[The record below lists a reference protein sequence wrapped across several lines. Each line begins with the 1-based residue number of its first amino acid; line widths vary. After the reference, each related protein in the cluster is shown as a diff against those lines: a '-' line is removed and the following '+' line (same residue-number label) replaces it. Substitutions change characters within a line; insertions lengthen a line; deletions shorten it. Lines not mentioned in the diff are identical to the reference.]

1 MSSIQFKGTASTV
14 LTSTNN
20 KITLPAGYYD
30 NITVST
36 DVTSL
41 AGTITYTHHQ
51 CSNTENNVTYTD
63 DIIGTSNAASVNE
76 ITVNGKT
83 VSTIQGGCYTTPYY
97 YVSRSITKT
106 GTCTATVH
114 VDGPYGANN
123 ELTYRYW
130 FTHSSCGEKYTGGHK
145 DWHQANEGRY
155 TGPTTYSHT
164 YSYTENAKIYTS
176 EPLDTDTVLATYY
189 LKSCGYYNGEVLS
202 VTLTY

>member
-1 MSSIQFKGTASTV
+1 M
-14 LTSTNN
+14 
-20 KITLPAGYYD
+20 
-30 NITVST
+30 
-36 DVTSL
+36 
-41 AGTITYTHHQ
+41 
-51 CSNTENNVTYTD
+51 
-63 DIIGTSNAASVNE
+63 
-76 ITVNGKT
+76 
-83 VSTIQGGCYTTPYY
+83 STIQGGCYTTPYY

-130 FTHSSCGEKYTGGHK
+130 FTHSSCGEIYTGGHK

-176 EPLDTDTVLATYY
+176 EPLETDTVLATYY